1 MFNGFFVSF
10 NLKLFVFLIV
20 MFLGI
25 SLNNYGPPMY
35 DRVVGTKL
43 ALSFPIR
50 DDTFLS
56 SFNVNQLSVPI
67 RLSWLASA

>member
-43 ALSFPIR
+43 ALSFSIR